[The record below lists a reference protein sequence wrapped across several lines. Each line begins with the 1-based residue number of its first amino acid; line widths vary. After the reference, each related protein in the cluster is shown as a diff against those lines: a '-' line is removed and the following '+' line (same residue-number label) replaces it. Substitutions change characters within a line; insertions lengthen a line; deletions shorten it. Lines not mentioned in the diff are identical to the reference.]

1 MSDLILHQY
10 TMSPFSIKV
19 IKILA
24 HKGLAWH
31 GVAQPVIAPKPD
43 LTPLTGGYRRI
54 PVLQIGAHIYCDT
67 TLILRQIEH
76 LHPSPPCTPA
86 AQQGAA
92 DMIADWADHR
102 MFAHAAMPTVFEALD
117 ALPEKFLEDRAAM
130 QPANAGAG
138 APVEHSIAQFQQD
151 CLLLERQ
158 LTATPFLL
166 GDNFTLADAAAY
178 HVVNFTRAA
187 PSLVKI
193 NSSLPKLSAWLQ
205 RIDDMGEGER
215 SDISPEQAL
224 EMARQASP
232 DETPPVDAIAD
243 AALPNGAKVRIQ
255 PDDYGQE
262 VTLGE
267 IVWTTADALAVKRH
281 DEAVGTVMVHYPRA
295 GYLITLETAS

>member
-1 MSDLILHQY
+1 MTDLILHQY

-31 GVAQPVIAPKPD
+31 GVAQPMIAPKPD

-54 PVLQIGAHIYCDT
+54 PVLQVGAHIYCDT
-67 TLILRQIEH
+67 TLILRHIER

-92 DMIADWADHR
+92 DIIADWADHR
-102 MFAHAAMPTVFEALD
+102 MFSHAAMPTVFEALE
-117 ALPEKFLEDRAAM
+117 ALPPKFLEDRAAM
-130 QPANAGAG
+130 QPANAGG
-138 APVEHSIAQFQQD
+138 GLPVEHSIAQFQQD

-158 LTATPFLL
+158 LAATPFLL
-166 GDNFTLADAAAY
+166 GDGFTLADAAAF
-178 HVVNFTRAA
+178 HVVNFTGAA
-187 PSLVKI
+187 PSMAKI
-193 NSSLPKLSAWLQ
+193 TSSLPKLSAWLQ
-205 RIDDMGEGER
+205 RIHDMGEGER

-224 EMARQASP
+224 EIARAASP
-232 DETPPVDAIAD
+232 GETPPVDAIAD
-243 AALPNGAKVRIQ
+243 ATLPIGAKVRIQ

-267 IVWTTADALAVKRH
+267 IVWTTTDELAVKRH
-281 DEAVGTVMVHYPRA
+281 DEAVGEVMVHYPRA
-295 GYLITLETAS
+295 GYLITLEPAS